1 MCSPIA
7 STTHGA
13 LALSDQRSITQ
24 LVQAV
29 SEGEPKA
36 WDHLI
41 PLVYAELKRIASRQ
55 LRRGGNA
62 AGMQTTAL
70 VHSLYE
76 RLLASG
82 MQAESRHHF
91 YALCAKAM
99 RHHLIDLARRHSA
112 QKRGGMDLHLSL
124 QDRDIPAPDNDAA
137 LLKLGGFLERI
148 EAEDPRAVHV
158 FERIYLVGQE
168 PKEVAEELNVSLR
181 TVQRDVKRV
190 RALFLYELECE
201 SDASSQ

>member
-1 MCSPIA
+1 M
-7 STTHGA
+7 
-13 LALSDQRSITQ
+13 
-24 LVQAV
+24 QAV